1 MNKQILKLAIPNI
14 LSNLSIPLLSTVDTA
29 LMGRQEGAVYIG
41 AVALGALIFNF
52 VYWSFAFLRMGT
64 TGLTAQAYG
73 KEDKPQMINILG
85 RALAFAFVGG
95 CLLLIMQIPLERF
108 SFYLLGASSE
118 VETLAREYFYIR
130 VWAAPA
136 TLCLYVLM
144 GWFFGMQ
151 NVIYP
156 LILTILIN
164 ITNIVCNLYLVN
176 GLGMKADGVALGTV
190 VAQYAGLIAG
200 LGLFWFKYKSY
211 TAYLQRKAILEWQ
224 SFKAFMSLNSD
235 IFIRT
240 FCLVFAFAF
249 FDNQSAILGDM
260 TLAVNGVLLQFT
272 FWMSYGVDGFG
283 YAAESLTGK
292 YYGAKDENNFQKAI
306 KASFVWGMGLAVI
319 YSLVYGVFGESLL
332 YIFTNQMDIIENA
345 KMYLIWLV
353 IFPIVAT
360 PAYIWDG
367 IYIGI
372 TASKAMRVTMM
383 VALILY
389 LTFFYIQDAFYDFG
403 NHGLWVALIVM
414 MLSRTVVQW
423 WYWKKRL
430 V

>member
-1 MNKQILKLAIPNI
+1 M
-14 LSNLSIPLLSTVDTA
+14 PLLSTVDIA
-29 LMGRQEGAVYIG
+29 LMGRQEGAIYIG

-73 KEDKPQMINILG
+73 KADKPLMMNVLG
-85 RALAFAFVGG
+85 RALAFAFVSG
-95 CLLLIMQIPLERF
+95 CLLLILQIPLERL
-108 SFYLLGASSE
+108 SFYLLGASTE
-118 VETLAREYFYIR
+118 VETLAQEYFYIR

-136 TLCLYVLM
+136 TLSLYAFM

-151 NVIYP
+151 NAIYP

-164 ITNIVCNLYLVN
+164 LINILCSLYLVN
-176 GLGMKADGVALGTV
+176 ALGMKSDGVALGTV
-190 VAQYAGLIAG
+190 VAQYVGLFTA

-211 TAYLQRKAILEWQ
+211 TVYFQRKAILEWQ

-240 FCLVFAFAF
+240 FCLVFSFAF

-272 FWMSYGVDGFG
+272 FWLSYGVDGFG

-292 YYGAKDENNFQKAI
+292 YYGAKEEDNFQKAI
-306 KASFVWGMGLAVI
+306 KASFIWGMGLAVV
-319 YSLVYGVFGESLL
+319 YSLIFGIFGEPLL
-332 YIFTNQMDIIENA
+332 YVFTDQIDIIERA
-345 KMYLIWLV
+345 KVYLIWLV
-353 IFPIVAT
+353 IFPIVVA

-367 IYIGI
+367 IYVGI
-372 TASKAMRVTMM
+372 TASKAMRTTMIA
-383 VALILY
+383 ALTVY
-389 LTFFYIQDAFYDFG
+389 LLFFYAQDTLGDFG
-403 NHGLWVALIVM
+403 NHGLWAALTVM
-414 MLSRTVVQW
+414 MLSRSVFQW
-423 WYWKKRL
+423 WYWRKKLR
-430 V
+430 